1 MSIFFYPFP
10 KCSACAKPGAGNY
23 IQNFCLGHPVAK
35 IDISVFKLH
44 RFETFEGLGFG
55 EFDLEKKS
63 RFQVGRKKNVSV
75 SENLVSEKSI
85 GFGFGNLVSEKSIG
99 IGQNFGIVIQCP
111 VDGNVPSFMT

>member
-75 SENLVSEKSI
+75 SENLVSEKKYR
-85 GFGFGNLVSEKSIG
+85 FRKFG
-99 IGQNFGIVIQCP
+99 IGKKSRYRSKFWYSHS
-111 VDGNVPSFMT
+111 VPCRWQRS

>member
-44 RFETFEGLGFG
+44 RFQTFEGLGFG

-75 SENLVSEKSI
+75 SENLVSEKKYR
-85 GFGFGNLVSEKSIG
+85 FRFRKFG
-99 IGQNFGIVIQCP
+99 IGKKYRYWSKFWYRHS
-111 VDGNVPSFMT
+111 VPCTWQRS